1 MYERDYR
8 PDGFEWLVVDDH
20 DNSVFA
26 FARYDSQGN
35 ELIAVSNFTPVPRH
49 HYRIGIS
56 RAGEYREILNTDSHH
71 YHGSN
76 TGNQGRVVSE
86 PIGNHGREHSISVTV
101 PPLATIYLLR
111 EAQ

>member
-1 MYERDYR
+1 
-8 PDGFEWLVVDDH
+8 
-20 DNSVFA
+20 
-26 FARYDSQGN
+26 
-35 ELIAVSNFTPVPRH
+35 RH

-56 RAGEYREILNTDSHH
+56 RPGEYREILNTDSHH

-76 TGNQGRVVSE
+76 TGNQGRVVSD